1 LCCSQKKPSPI
12 WHLHATTPPSNL
24 FSTIGITGQKKGT
37 QNKIYK
43 HGEGCTA
50 CTTSVLHIY
59 QTKLSIK
66 PTWPHTSLKRS
77 TCIFNKINI
86 CQLIRLTPCNSRNR
100 ILSISNEIDAIYFMK
115 KILKLGNDSCTTS
128 AQQVYNPKTHWGET
142 YTLGLRVVHL
152 LCTSSI
158 FSIYTLDIP
167 TSNPKFSFKM
177 HSILNE
183 MEQFSHK

>member
-1 LCCSQKKPSPI
+1 
-12 WHLHATTPPSNL
+12 
-24 FSTIGITGQKKGT
+24 
-37 QNKIYK
+37 
-43 HGEGCTA
+43 
-50 CTTSVLHIY
+50 
-59 QTKLSIK
+59 
-66 PTWPHTSLKRS
+66 
-77 TCIFNKINI
+77 
-86 CQLIRLTPCNSRNR
+86 
-100 ILSISNEIDAIYFMK
+100 MK